1 MLYGTSRPSLT
12 GPYRAGTSS
21 RPRRVARVHD
31 GALDPSI
38 CRMNPLPNANLKS
51 QVDTEPEALLAWPTP
66 RAHYLERLAFVFD
79 LPNDRIMTVR

>member
-1 MLYGTSRPSLT
+1 
-12 GPYRAGTSS
+12 
-21 RPRRVARVHD
+21 
-31 GALDPSI
+31 
-38 CRMNPLPNANLKS
+38 MNPLPNANLKS